1 MSTLPPAI
9 GRERF
14 PRQSFGALHSQI
26 KQARVLLIGAGGIG
40 CELLKN
46 LVTTG
51 FGEIHIIDLD
61 TIDLS
66 NLNRQFLFR
75 HEHIKKP
82 KALVSASEDG
92 GRPKLNRY
100 KVARDVASTFN
111 PGVKLEAHHADVR
124 HSRFNVEWFQQFR
137 LVFNALDNLAARRH
151 VNKMCLAADIV
162 LIESGTTGFDGQ
174 VQPIKK
180 GMTACYDCSE
190 KEVPKTYPVCTIRS
204 TPSQPIHC
212 IVWAKSYLLPELFGV
227 SEDQEAIFD
236 HSEDSENKQE
246 IENLKREAQALKSI
260 RESMTSD
267 SFPLNVFN
275 KVFKDDIER
284 LKSMEDMWKS
294 RKPPQALD
302 YKDLQ
307 AQASAIE
314 TTIPANDQKVWQVV
328 ENFAVFKDSL
338 RRLSERF
345 QLLKATAVDDSS
357 MSIITFDKD
366 DNDTLDFV
374 TAGANLRS
382 AVFGI
387 ESKSKFD
394 VKEMAGNIIPAIAT
408 TNAMTA
414 ALCVFQAMKLMREE
428 YARAKMLFLSQ
439 SEARTINSEMLS
451 PPNPNCGVCNVASSR
466 LLVDMKRATLN
477 DLVDG
482 ILRSQLNYGE
492 EISVSNEV
500 GILYDPDL
508 EDNLDKKL
516 SDLGIQD
523 ESFLTITDEADENPR
538 VNLQFSISSSKS
550 LTDDLKAITLPQKPE
565 IPLRPTKPSEV
576 GANGASNGVHE
587 ESEID
592 RKRKREPEN
601 ASSGDDHRVKRGKA
615 DMVPRSANGAVVL
628 DDEGTEGAI
637 VLD

>member
-1 MSTLPPAI
+1 M
-9 GRERF
+9 
-14 PRQSFGALHSQI
+14 
-26 KQARVLLIGAGGIG
+26 
-40 CELLKN
+40 LLKDD
-46 LVTTG
+46 G
-51 FGEIHIIDLD
+51 KPI
-61 TIDLS
+61 
-66 NLNRQFLFR
+66 LN
-75 HEHIKKP
+75 H
-82 KALVSASEDG
+82 
-92 GRPKLNRY
+92 Y
-100 KVARDVASTFN
+100 KVARDVASKFN
-111 PGVKLEAHHADVR
+111 PNVKLEAHHADIR

-151 VNKMCLAADIV
+151 VNKMCLAADIP

-180 GMTACYDCSE
+180 GITACYDCSE

-227 SEDQEAIFD
+227 SEDQDAIFD
-236 HSEDSENKQE
+236 HSGDSENKQE

-260 RESMTSD
+260 RESMASD

-284 LKSMEDMWKS
+284 LRSMEDMWKT

-307 AQASAIE
+307 ATASAIE
-314 TTIPANDQKVWQVV
+314 MAIPSNDQKVWEVV

-345 QLLKATAVDDSS
+345 QVMKATTPERDPTP
-357 MSIITFDKD
+357 IITFDKD
-366 DNDTLDFV
+366 DIDTLDFV
-374 TAGANLRS
+374 TASANLRS

-394 VKEMAGNIIPAIAT
+394 VKEIAGNIIPAIAT

-428 YARAKMLFLSQ
+428 YARAKMLYLSQ
-439 SEARTINSEMLS
+439 SEVRTINSEMLP

-482 ILRSQLNYGE
+482 VLRSELNYGE
-492 EISVSNEV
+492 EISVSNEI
-500 GILYDPDL
+500 GLLYDPDL
-508 EDNLDKKL
+508 EDNLDKKFA
-516 SDLGIQD
+516 DLGIQE
-523 ESFLTITDEADENPR
+523 ESFLTVMDETDQNPR
-538 VNLQFSISSSKS
+538 VNLQFSISSKPFS
-550 LTDDLKAITLPQKPE
+550 DDSKAIVLPQKPD
-565 IPLRPTKPSEV
+565 IPLRPTNPTDV
-576 GANGASNGVHE
+576 VANGASNGTYE
-587 ESEID
+587 EPETD
-592 RKRKREPEN
+592 RKRKREAESAPF
-601 ASSGDDHRVKRGKA
+601 GDDHRVKRGKA
-615 DMVPRSANGAVVL
+615 DMVPQSANGPVVL
-628 DDEGTEGAI
+628 DDEGAEGAI